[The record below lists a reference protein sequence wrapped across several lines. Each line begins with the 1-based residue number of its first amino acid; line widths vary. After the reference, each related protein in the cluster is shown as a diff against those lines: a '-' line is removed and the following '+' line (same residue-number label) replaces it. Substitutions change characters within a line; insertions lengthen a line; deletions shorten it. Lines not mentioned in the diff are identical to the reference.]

1 MSRAER
7 EAAARRIMERMP
19 PVTPPDLYP
28 AAVRRGT
35 RMLRHRVV
43 ARRLL
48 WVSLVAAAVAL
59 TVWAVAV
66 QPWGTPP
73 SETTPPLSDW

>member
-1 MSRAER
+1 MNRTER
-7 EAAARRIMERMP
+7 EAAVRRIMERVP
-19 PVTPPDLYP
+19 PVPPPDLYP

-35 RMLRHRVV
+35 RMLRRRVV

-48 WVSLVAAAVAL
+48 WVALAVAAVAL

-66 QPWGTPP
+66 QPWVAPP
-73 SETTPPLSDW
+73 SETTPSLTDW